1 MKGIILAGGKGTR
14 LYPITISTSKQML
27 PIFDKPMIFYS
38 LSTLME
44 CGIREFLIIVAKG
57 EKKRFERLFKNKN
70 TLGITIDIV
79 EQNEANGIAEAFI
92 IGKDFIENDD
102 VALILGDNL
111 FYGPKF
117 DLLYKDFKKTDGA
130 TIFLSE
136 VTNPSDYGV
145 AVFDKNGKVTSLVEK
160 PKIAPSNFAVTGLY
174 FYKNDVTEL
183 VKSLKP
189 SKRGELE
196 ITDLNLIY
204 CKKRKLNSI
213 LMSKGDVWFDMGTP
227 ENLLSASEFI
237 KALQNRRNYKIG
249 LPIEIAYQKQYI
261 GVNDIKEHIKN
272 YGNNEIKIYL
282 KEKYGV

>member
-27 PIFDKPMIFYS
+27 PIYDKPMIFYS

-57 EKKRFERLFKNKN
+57 EKIRFERLFDNVS
-70 TLGITIDIV
+70 TLGITIQFI
-79 EQNEANGIAEAFI
+79 EQDEANGIAEAFI
-92 IGKDFIENDD
+92 IGKDFIGTES

-111 FYGPKF
+111 FYGPNFELISKN
-117 DLLYKDFKKTDGA
+117 FKKSKGA

-145 AVFDKNGKVTSLVEK
+145 VAFDKNGKVKSLIEK
-160 PKIAPSNFAVTGLY
+160 PKNAPSNFAVTGLY
-174 FYKNDVTEL
+174 FYNYDVTKL
-183 VKSLKP
+183 VKNLRP

-204 CKKRKLNSI
+204 CENNELNSVV
-213 LMSKGDVWFDMGTP
+213 MSKGDVWFDMGTP
-227 ENLLSASEFI
+227 ENMLSASEFI
-237 KALQNRRNYKIG
+237 KAIQNRRNSKIG
-249 LPIEIAYQKQYI
+249 LPIEIAYQKKYI
-261 GVNDIKEHIKN
+261 GVNQIKKHIEN
-272 YGNNEIKIYL
+272 YGNNEIKMYL